1 MRPIDVTS
9 RPEASADWNAFAGS
23 HGGFYHRAEW
33 LRAIARC
40 FSFDGIFL
48 EARQGDELVGIMP
61 VAEVPA
67 LLGPRR
73 LVSLPFSYAVGPVAT
88 SHAATTALV
97 AALRELAA
105 ARGVGRLEVKR
116 WPGSEGESPE
126 AGFTRTT
133 HYATYRVSTSD
144 GADAVFARLHPS
156 HVQRGI
162 KKARKGPL
170 QAVWS
175 HSLEDWTTMAML
187 QARTSHRLG
196 TPAPPNRFFTEACR
210 TLQEQ
215 GLADLV
221 LARHPSG
228 EAVAGLTLWKGP
240 REWIYSFGAS
250 LPEHLDLRPNHLLM
264 WSALE
269 RAVAAGVDFDLGRAA
284 PEQHGLAEFKRRWAG
299 EPVPLAYDY
308 WPRAKGLNV
317 AARDDGPLAI
327 AAKVWSRLPFPLARR
342 GSFLYRYLG

>member
-1 MRPIDVTS
+1 VPPINVTS
-9 RPEASADWNAFAGS
+9 RPDAPADWNAFADA

-33 LRAIARC
+33 LEAIRRC
-40 FSFDGIFL
+40 FAFDGSFI

-61 VAEVPA
+61 IAEVPA

-88 SHAATTALV
+88 SDAATTALV
-97 AALRELAA
+97 AGIRDLAA
-105 ARGVGRLEVKR
+105 ARSVSRMEVKR
-116 WPGSEGESPE
+116 WPGTEGNAPE
-126 AGFTRTT
+126 QGFTRTT
-133 HYATYRVSTSD
+133 HYHTYRVSTSD
-144 GADAVFARLHPS
+144 GADAVFKRLHPS

-175 HSLEDWTTMAML
+175 HSPEDWSTMATL

-196 TPAPPNRFFTEACR
+196 TPAPPARFFTEACR
-210 TLQEQ
+210 GLQER
-215 GLADLV
+215 GLADLL
-221 LARHPSG
+221 LARHPNG
-228 EAVAGLTLWKGP
+228 EAVAGLTLWKGT

-250 LPEHLDLRPNHLLM
+250 LPEHLELRPNHLLL
-264 WSALE
+264 WTALE
-269 RAVAAGVDFDLGRAA
+269 RAVASGVVFDLGRAA

-308 WPRAKGLNV
+308 WPRPKGLNV
-317 AARDDGPLAI
+317 ASRDDGTLAV
-327 AAKVWSRLPFPLARR
+327 ASKVWSRLPFALARR

>member
-1 MRPIDVTS
+1 MRPINVTS
-9 RPEASADWNAFAGS
+9 RPDAPRDWNAFADA

-33 LRAIARC
+33 LEAITRC
-40 FSFDGIFL
+40 FSFEGRFF
-48 EARQGDELVGIMP
+48 EARQGDDLVGIMP
-61 VAEVPA
+61 IAEVPA

-73 LVSLPFSYAVGPVAT
+73 IVSLPFSYAVGPIAR
-88 SHAATTALV
+88 SDDATTALIAGV
-97 AALRELAA
+97 REHAA
-105 ARGVGRLEVKR
+105 ARRVARVEVKR
-116 WPGSEGESPE
+116 WPGSQGDAPE

-133 HYATYRVSTSD
+133 HYETYRVSTRE
-144 GADAVFARLHPS
+144 GADAVFKRLHPS

-170 QAVWS
+170 QAVWAS
-175 HSLEDWTTMAML
+175 SPEDWSAMAML

-196 TPAPPNRFFTEACR
+196 TPAPPARFFTDACR
-210 TLQEQ
+210 VLQER
-215 GLADLV
+215 GLADLL
-221 LARHPSG
+221 LARHPNG
-228 EAVAGLTLWKGP
+228 EAVAGLTLWKGT

-250 LPEHLDLRPNHLLM
+250 LPEHLDLRPNHLLL
-264 WSALE
+264 WTALE

-308 WPRAKGLNV
+308 WPRPKGLNV
-317 AARDDGPLAI
+317 ASRDDGPLAI
-327 AAKVWSRLPFPLARR
+327 ASTVWSHLPFSLARR

>member
-1 MRPIDVTS
+1 MRPIDITS
-9 RPEASADWNAFAGS
+9 RPDAPADWNAFADA

-33 LRAIARC
+33 LEATARC
-40 FSFDGIFL
+40 FSFNARFF
-48 EARQGDELVGIMP
+48 EARSGSELVGIMP

-88 SHAATTALV
+88 SVAATSALV
-97 AALRELAA
+97 AAVRELAA
-105 ARGVGRLEVKR
+105 SKGIGRVEVKR
-116 WPGSEGESPE
+116 WPGSEGIAPE
-126 AGFTRTT
+126 PGFTRTT
-133 HYATYRVSTSD
+133 HYATYRVATSD
-144 GADAVFARLHPS
+144 GADAVFSRLHPS

-170 QAVWS
+170 EAVWG

-196 TPAPPNRFFTEACR
+196 TPAPPTRFFTVACR
-210 TLQEQ
+210 ALQER
-215 GLADLV
+215 GLADLL
-221 LARHPSG
+221 LARHPDG
-228 EAVAGLTLWKGP
+228 QAAAGLTLWKGA

-250 LPEHLDLRPNHLLM
+250 LPEHLDLRPNHLLL
-264 WSALE
+264 WTALE
-269 RAVAAGVDFDLGRAA
+269 RAIASGVDFDLGRAA

-299 EPVPLAYDY
+299 EPVSLAYDY
-308 WPRAKGLNV
+308 WPHPKGLNV

-327 AAKVWSRLPFPLARR
+327 AAKVWSHLPFSLARR

>member
-1 MRPIDVTS
+1 VPPIDVTS
-9 RPEASADWNAFAGS
+9 RPDASAEWNAFADA

-33 LRAIARC
+33 LDAISRC
-40 FSFDGIFL
+40 FSFEPKFF
-48 EARQGDELVGIMP
+48 EARRGDDLVGIMP

-88 SHAATTALV
+88 RDDATSAL
-97 AALRELAA
+97 LAGVRDLA
-105 ARGVGRLEVKR
+105 MSRRVGRVEVKR
-116 WPGSEGESPE
+116 WPGSQGDAPE
-126 AGFTRTT
+126 EGFTRTT
-133 HYATYRVSTSD
+133 HYDTYRVSTGD

-170 QAVWS
+170 EAVWAS
-175 HSLEDWTTMAML
+175 SLDDWSTMAIL

-196 TPAPPNRFFTEACR
+196 TPAPPARFFTDACR
-210 TLQEQ
+210 TLQER
-215 GLADLV
+215 GLADLL
-221 LARHPSG
+221 LARHANG
-228 EAVAGLTLWKGP
+228 EAVAGVTLWKGT

-250 LPEHLDLRPNHLLM
+250 LPQHLDLRPNHLLI
-264 WSALE
+264 WTALE
-269 RAVAAGVDFDLGRAA
+269 RAASAGVNFDLGRAA

-299 EPVPLAYDY
+299 EPVSLAYDY
-308 WPRAKGLNV
+308 WPRPRGLNV
-317 AARDDGPLAI
+317 ASRDDGPLAI
-327 AAKVWSRLPFPLARR
+327 AAKVWSRLPFSLARR

>member
-1 MRPIDVTS
+1 VPPIDITP
-9 RPEASADWNAFAGS
+9 RPEPSAAWNGFAEA

-33 LRAIARC
+33 LGVIARC
-40 FSFDGIFL
+40 FSFGAVYF
-48 EARQGDELVGIMP
+48 EAHRSGELVGIMP
-61 VAEVPA
+61 VADVPS

-88 SHAATTALV
+88 SREAASALV
-97 AALRELAA
+97 DGVRRYAVSKGV
-105 ARGVGRLEVKR
+105 ARVEVKR
-116 WPGSEGESPE
+116 WPGSQGEAPE
-126 AGFTRTT
+126 EGFTRVS
-133 HYATYRVSTSD
+133 HYDTYRVSTAG

-170 QAVWS
+170 EAVDGR
-175 HSLEDWTTMAML
+175 SLEDWATMAML

-196 TPAPPNRFFTEACR
+196 TPAPPARFFTGACR
-210 TLQEQ
+210 ALQEH
-215 GLADLV
+215 GLTDLL
-221 LARHPSG
+221 LARLPSG

-250 LPEHLDLRPNHLLM
+250 LPAHLELRPNHLLL
-264 WSALE
+264 WTALE
-269 RAVAAGVDFDLGRAA
+269 RATAAGVDFDLGRAA

-299 EPVPLAYDY
+299 EPIPLAYDY
-308 WPRAKGLNV
+308 WPRPRGLNV
-317 AARDDGPLAI
+317 AARDTGPLAT
-327 AAKVWSRLPFPLARR
+327 AAKLWSQLPFSLARR